1 MKLGAPLV
9 PILCISGIAHAGDRQ
24 VVIDLPAGTLG
35 QSLVLL
41 SRQASIDIGTAD
53 PALQALHVPGVHGR
67 MTAAEALDRLLR
79 DSIAVAHR
87 RGGLWRIE
95 RRPAPRRSPA
105 PARAPS
111 PVPEAAPPAEILV
124 LGSKRATRLD
134 AYPGT
139 VAMLSPE
146 RIGLDITAQGSE
158 ALVHRL
164 ASVGTTHFG
173 PGRNKLFVRGVIDSG
188 FTGPSQATTG
198 QYLNETRL
206 TYNAPDPDLRLYDIA
221 SIEVLEGPQGTLYGA
236 GSLGGVIHIV
246 TARPD
251 LDRIEGS
258 AAAGLSSTRHGDPG
272 GDAAAMLNL
281 PLVPGRIGLRLV
293 GYAELAGGYVD
304 NVLLHKD
311 DINGITTL
319 GGRATLRAA
328 LGDWTV
334 DIGGVAQTIRG
345 DDSPW
350 IDAADGPSVLSRATP
365 DRLGYVDDYRLADLT
380 LFRRWGDLSLI
391 SSTASVLQH
400 VTEHYDAGNGG
411 MGFLVA
417 QRGRTTMLVN
427 ETRLSARHADGS
439 GWLLGISLLDNRS
452 RLGRIGAAPD
462 GGTSP
467 REQADNRVREAT
479 LFGEADLPLAPGLV
493 ATVGARLTIA
503 EVKGA
508 ARAYTG
514 PSTIPIFGDPVSVA
528 GRHVEKRALPSLAL
542 AWKPARGL
550 LLFARYQHGF
560 RPGGFGISGVRGR
573 SYDGDR
579 IGAIEG
585 GLRYHTPGGAFDMAL
600 SGAWT
605 RWNDILA
612 EVVSLGGDPVTQNI
626 GDGEILSAE
635 GQLGWRPHAGLRLG
649 AGIFL
654 NRSRLTDTRVT
665 SVVVR
670 GQALPNVARLG
681 AQANLDYST
690 PVTASI
696 ALTFSANLRY
706 FGGSH
711 IGAGPLLDAAQGNYL
726 DDRVL
731 LRLGNVRHGISLQ
744 VTNLQDGRA
753 NRFALGTPYRIYDP
767 QATPQQPRTVRLGFD
782 AKF

>member
-1 MKLGAPLV
+1 MKLGALLA
-9 PILCISGIAHAGDRQ
+9 PILCVSGVAHAGDRQ
-24 VVIDLPAGTLG
+24 VMIDLPAGTLG
-35 QSLVLL
+35 QTLALL
-41 SRQASIDIGTAD
+41 SRQADIDIGTAD
-53 PALQALHVPGVHGR
+53 PTLQSLRVPRVRGR

-79 DSIAVAHR
+79 NSIAVAR
-87 RGGLWRIE
+87 RRDGLWRIE
-95 RRPAPRRSPA
+95 RRPAPHRR
-105 PARAPS
+105 
-111 PVPEAAPPAEILV
+111 APPAPPPRPAEPPPGEIIV
-124 LGSKRATRLD
+124 TASKRATRLD

-139 VAMLSPE
+139 VAMLSPDMIRHE
-146 RIGLDITAQGSE
+146 AGPVGSE
-158 ALVHRL
+158 ALVHGL

-246 TARPD
+246 TARPE
-251 LDRIEGS
+251 LDRFAGS
-258 AAAGLSSTRHGDPG
+258 MAAGLSSTRNGAPG
-272 GDAAAMLNL
+272 GDVAAMLNL
-281 PLVPGRIGLRLV
+281 PLAPDRVGLRLV
-293 GYAELAGGYVD
+293 GYAEHDGGYVD
-304 NVLLHKD
+304 NPLLHKD

-328 LGDWTV
+328 FGDWTV
-334 DIGGVAQTIRG
+334 DIGGVIQTIRG
-345 DDSPW
+345 NDSPW
-350 IDAADGPSVLSRATP
+350 TDAGPGLSVFDRATP
-365 DRLGYVDDYRLADLT
+365 ERLGYVDDYKLADLT
-380 LFRRWGDLSLI
+380 VFRRWGDLSLI
-391 SSTASVLQH
+391 SSTAGVLQH
-400 VTEHYDAGNGG
+400 VTERYDAGNGG
-411 MGFLVA
+411 PGFLVT

-427 ETRLSARHADGS
+427 ETRLSARHANGS

-452 RLGRIGAAPD
+452 LLGRIGIAPD

-467 REQADNRVREAT
+467 REQANNRVREAT
-479 LFGEADLPLAPGLV
+479 LFGEADQPLAPGLI
-493 ATVGARLTIA
+493 ATVGVRLTIA
-503 EVKGA
+503 EVKGD
-508 ARAYTG
+508 ARAFTE
-514 PSTIPIFGDPVSVA
+514 PSTIPIFGDPLSVA
-528 GRHVEKRALPSLAL
+528 GRHVETRALPSLAI
-542 AWKPARGL
+542 AWKPAGGL

-573 SYDGDR
+573 LYDGDR
-579 IGAIEG
+579 IGAIETG
-585 GLRYHTPGGAFDMAL
+585 ARYTSPGGGFDLAL

-605 RWNDILA
+605 RWHDILA

-635 GQLGWRPHAGLRLG
+635 GRLGWRPGPGLRLG
-649 AGIFL
+649 AGLFL
-654 NRSRLTDTRVT
+654 NRSRLTDARVS

-681 AQANLDYST
+681 AQASIDYAAPLSRGLG
-690 PVTASI
+690 
-696 ALTFSANLRY
+696 LTLSANLRY

-731 LRLGNVRHGISLQ
+731 VRLGSASRGFSLQ
-744 VTNLQDGRA
+744 VTNLLDGRA
-753 NRFALGTPYRIYDP
+753 NRFALGTPYRIYEP
-767 QATPQQPRTVRLGFD
+767 QATPQQPRTIRLGLD

>member
-1 MKLGAPLV
+1 VKPLALLV
-9 PILCISGIAHAGDRQ
+9 PILCIAGAAHAGDRQ
-24 VVIDLPAGTLG
+24 VAIDLPAGTLG
-35 QSLVLL
+35 QALALL
-41 SRQASIDIGTAD
+41 SRQADIDIGTAD
-53 PALQALHVPGVHGR
+53 PALQSLRVPGLRGR

-79 DSIAVAHR
+79 DTVAVAR
-87 RGGLWRIE
+87 RRDGLWRIE
-95 RRPAPRRSPA
+95 RRPAPRR
-105 PARAPS
+105 RALPTPS
-111 PVPEAAPPAEILV
+111 PVPAAPPPAEILV

-139 VAMLSPE
+139 VAILSPE
-146 RIGLDITAQGSE
+146 MVGHEAGSAGSD
-158 ALVHRL
+158 ALVQRL

-221 SIEVLEGPQGTLYGA
+221 SVEVLEGPQGTLYGA

-246 TARPD
+246 TARPE
-251 LDRIEGS
+251 LDRFAGS
-258 AAAGLSSTRHGDPG
+258 AVVGLSSTRYGDAG

-281 PLVPGRIGLRLV
+281 PLVPGRVGLRVV
-293 GYAELAGGYVD
+293 GYAEQDGGYVD
-304 NVLLHKD
+304 NPLLGKN
-311 DINGITTL
+311 DINGIATL

-334 DIGGVAQTIRG
+334 DIGGVVQTIRG

-350 IDAADGPSVLSRATP
+350 TDADTGPSVLTRATR

-391 SSTASVLQH
+391 SSTARVLQH
-400 VTEHYDAGNGG
+400 VTEHYDAGNGA
-411 MGFLVA
+411 MGFLVT

-427 ETRLSARHADGS
+427 ETRLAARHADGS
-439 GWLLGISLLDNRS
+439 GWLLGVSLLDNRS
-452 RLGRIGAAPD
+452 SLGRLGAAPD

-479 LFGEADLPLAPGLV
+479 LFGEADLPLAPDLV

-508 ARAYTG
+508 ARAFTG

-528 GRHVEKRALPSLAL
+528 GQHVEKRALPSLAL
-542 AWKPARGL
+542 AWKPAAGL

-585 GLRYHTPGGAFDMAL
+585 GLRYRTPDGAFDIAL

-605 RWNDILA
+605 RWSDILA

-635 GQLGWRPHAGLRLG
+635 GQLGWRPRAGLQLG
-649 AGIFL
+649 AGVFL
-654 NRSRLTDTRVT
+654 NRSRLTDARVT

-670 GQALPNVARLG
+670 GQSLPNVARLG
-681 AQANLDYST
+681 VQANLDYST
-690 PVTASI
+690 PVSPGLT
-696 ALTFSANLRY
+696 LTFSANLRY

-711 IGAGPLLDAAQGNYL
+711 IGAGPLLDAAQGNYV

-731 LRLGNVRHGISLQ
+731 LRLGSPRRGVSLQ
-744 VTNLQDGRA
+744 VTNLQDGHA

-767 QATPQQPRTVRLGFD
+767 QATPQQPRTIRLGVD